1 MPMTL
6 YPVLCNEL
14 AIRSP
19 KPEDAPV
26 TKIVC
31 FISCCFVILLANC
44 KYKYIPYLQIAS
56 DFKIFIVNKIKKRSD
71 CPVSNSLDLW
81 GDKWSL
87 LIIRDLMDAKACTY
101 GDFLKAPE
109 GIATNILASRLQVL
123 EENKIIEKLEHPES
137 KAKVLYRLT
146 RKGIDLLPIMI
157 EINLWAEK
165 YFPFIPAD
173 RKALL
178 KEVKKDKA
186 GFIKKVIKELEN

>member
-31 FISCCFVILLANC
+31 FISCFVILLANC